1 MADEQLE
8 LDAAAAE
15 QAVVSVFEQIVAVL
29 ARQADAAITDAALF
43 RLADTLF
50 AAFARAGE
58 DGLTA
63 EQIRSACAAFPADV
77 VENRLGVLRKLGAIQ
92 PAFDKP
98 YQREYRASFTSY
110 VSMLF
115 VQRMLARGG
124 QSELHQLL
132 TMEKIRLEGGQG
144 TAEEAREVA
153 VGSRR
158 RCGSWSLSLWR

>member
-1 MADEQLE
+1 MSPNVVGLGFYSEDVADEQLG

-29 ARQADAAITDAALF
+29 ARQAGAAITDAALF
-43 RLADTLF
+43 DLADTLF
-50 AAFARAGE
+50 AALARAGE

-63 EQIRSACAAFPADV
+63 EQIRAACAAFPDEV
-77 VENRLGVLRKLGAIQ
+77 IDNRLDVLKKLGAIQ

-115 VQRMLARGG
+115 VQRMLARG
-124 QSELHQLL
+124 
-132 TMEKIRLEGGQG
+132 
-144 TAEEAREVA
+144 A
-153 VGSRR
+153 SRS
-158 RCGSWSLSLWR
+158 CTSS

>member
-1 MADEQLE
+1 MFD
-8 LDAAAAE
+8 
-15 QAVVSVFEQIVAVL
+15 QIVAVL

-43 RLADTLF
+43 RLADTLL

-63 EQIRSACAAFPADV
+63 EQIKAACAAFPDEV
-77 VENRLGVLRKLGAIQ
+77 IDNRFGVLRELGAIQ

-124 QSELHQLL
+124 QSELHH
-132 TMEKIRLEGGQG
+132 
-144 TAEEAREVA
+144 
-153 VGSRR
+153 S
-158 RCGSWSLSLWR
+158 

>member
-1 MADEQLE
+1 VADEQLG
-8 LDAAAAE
+8 LDTAVAE

-63 EQIRSACAAFPADV
+63 EQIRAACAAFPEDV
-77 VENRLGVLRKLGAIQ
+77 IDNRLGVLRKLGAIQ

-115 VQRMLARGG
+115 VQRMLARG
-124 QSELHQLL
+124 
-132 TMEKIRLEGGQG
+132 
-144 TAEEAREVA
+144 A
-153 VGSRR
+153 SRS
-158 RCGSWSLSLWR
+158 CTSS

>member
-1 MADEQLE
+1 M
-8 LDAAAAE
+8 AE

-63 EQIRSACAAFPADV
+63 EQIRAACAAFPEDV
-77 VENRLGVLRKLGAIQ
+77 IDNRLGVLRKLGAIQ

-115 VQRMLARGG
+115 VQRMLARG
-124 QSELHQLL
+124 
-132 TMEKIRLEGGQG
+132 
-144 TAEEAREVA
+144 A
-153 VGSRR
+153 SRS
-158 RCGSWSLSLWR
+158 CTSS

>member
-1 MADEQLE
+1 MDEQVGLE
-8 LDAAAAE
+8 ALAAE
-15 QAVVSVFEQIVAVL
+15 QAVVSVFEQIVAAL
-29 ARQADAAITDAALF
+29 ARKTDAAIDAAAHF

-63 EQIRSACAAFPADV
+63 EQIKAACAAFEGDV
-77 VENRLGVLRKLGAIQ
+77 VENRFNVLRKLGAIQ

-124 QSELHQLL
+124 QF
-132 TMEKIRLEGGQG
+132 TWR
-144 TAEEAREVA
+144 
-153 VGSRR
+153 
-158 RCGSWSLSLWR
+158 LSLAPAIQRRFAIHEQAAADQSLE

>member
-1 MADEQLE
+1 MPPDKPLSTWPRLSLNVLRLGLYSDDVADEQLG
-8 LDAAAAE
+8 LAAAAAE

-29 ARQADAAITDAALF
+29 ARQTDAAITDAALF

-77 VENRLGVLRKLGAIQ
+77 IDNRLGVLRKLGAIQ

-98 YQREYRASFTSY
+98 YQRDHRASFTSY
-110 VSMLF
+110 VSLLF
-115 VQRMLARGG
+115 LQPLFARPPPPAP
-124 QSELHQLL
+124 HHPP
-132 TMEKIRLEGGQG
+132 T
-144 TAEEAREVA
+144 
-153 VGSRR
+153 
-158 RCGSWSLSLWR
+158 

>member
-1 MADEQLE
+1 MPPDKPRSTWPLLSLNVVRLGLYSDDVADEQLG

-77 VENRLGVLRKLGAIQ
+77 IDNRLGVLRKLGAIQ

-98 YQREYRASFTSY
+98 YQRGYRAPFAASGS
-110 VSMLF
+110 VRVVL
-115 VQRMLARGG
+115 RRLARRG
-124 QSELHQLL
+124 QTVLPQ
-132 TMEKIRLEGGQG
+132 RL
-144 TAEEAREVA
+144 R
-153 VGSRR
+153 
-158 RCGSWSLSLWR
+158 